1 MRRFAKF
8 LAVMVVLVLF
18 AGCCALFQTPE
29 AAPKATETEQTDSPG
44 GDNLTPSAPPPGNIP
59 TQDPQITPTDPE
71 PTEDTPSNMPIVY
84 AKDASIWIYYPE
96 SQEKFALTGS
106 GSLSGLEGYFFYP
119 KLSPSGVFVAFK
131 QRYGEYIVLNLQ
143 DYSYERIPNGN
154 TQLWSTENIL
164 GWDANDLLY
173 VTRQT
178 GACVFWQEP
187 NSKIT
192 AVDILVYDPRARAI
206 VDSFPLPQDAGNT
219 GNSTGVGVS
228 PSGRYITADP
238 FWCGPEDDL
247 VPYFVY
253 DRQSG
258 ALYAREAGHTLIAD
272 NELWLAE
279 LDDSKLFEGGASEIR
294 VRGIGEE
301 NARLTYRAANNG
313 AILYSMN
320 WSPNSEFIAALEY
333 PSSENWSGR
342 WTPDRKGGNKLILL
356 PAGGISAALPGQ
368 AEALVL
374 DANVLH
380 IFGWSP
386 DSRAII
392 YTTGDID
399 ANGYYQNITLQML
412 NLDTL
417 EKTTIDTGQI
427 FNAMY

>member
-1 MRRFAKF
+1 
-8 LAVMVVLVLF
+8 
-18 AGCCALFQTPE
+18 
-29 AAPKATETEQTDSPG
+29 
-44 GDNLTPSAPPPGNIP
+44 
-59 TQDPQITPTDPE
+59 
-71 PTEDTPSNMPIVY
+71 
-84 AKDASIWIYYPE
+84 
-96 SQEKFALTGS
+96 
-106 GSLSGLEGYFFYP
+106 
-119 KLSPSGVFVAFK
+119 
-131 QRYGEYIVLNLQ
+131 
-143 DYSYERIPNGN
+143 

-333 PSSENWSGR
+333 PSSENWTGR
-342 WTPDRKGGNKLILL
+342 WTPDRKGGNKLILV

-368 AEALVL
+368 ADALVL

-380 IFGWSP
+380 IIGWTP

>member
-1 MRRFAKF
+1 MLRLRIILVL
-8 LAVMVVLVLF
+8 LAVLVMLS
-18 AGCCALFQTPE
+18 GCCALFQ
-29 AAPKATETEQTDSPG
+29 APNPKPRATETEPTLPPG
-44 GDNLTPSAPPPGNIP
+44 GDIYTPENPPTEEPLVPP
-59 TQDPQITPTDPE
+59 TEPE
-71 PTEDTPSNMPIVY
+71 PTEPAPSTQPIAY
-84 AKDASIWIYYPE
+84 AKDSAIWIFYPAA
-96 SQEKFALTGS
+96 QTKFALTGT
-106 GSLSGLEGYFFYP
+106 GSPSGLEGVFYYP
-119 KLSPSGVFVAFK
+119 KVSPSGTFAAFK
-131 QRYGEYIVLNLQ
+131 ERYGNYIVLNLE
-143 DYSYERIPNGN
+143 DYTYERIPNGN
-154 TQLWSTENIL
+154 TQLWGTENIL

-320 WSPNSEFIAALEY
+320 
-333 PSSENWSGR
+333 
-342 WTPDRKGGNKLILL
+342 
-356 PAGGISAALPGQ
+356 
-368 AEALVL
+368 
-374 DANVLH
+374 
-380 IFGWSP
+380 
-386 DSRAII
+386 
-392 YTTGDID
+392 
-399 ANGYYQNITLQML
+399 
-412 NLDTL
+412 
-417 EKTTIDTGQI
+417 
-427 FNAMY
+427 